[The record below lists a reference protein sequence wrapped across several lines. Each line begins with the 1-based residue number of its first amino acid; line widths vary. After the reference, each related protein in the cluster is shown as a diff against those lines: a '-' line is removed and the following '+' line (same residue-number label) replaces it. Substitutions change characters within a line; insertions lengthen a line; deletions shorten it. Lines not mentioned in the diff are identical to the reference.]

1 MFAVSSRRVLPG
13 FTLSL
18 GTSLLFVCLI
28 LLLPLSALVMQLS
41 EMSWAQYWEVI
52 TNPQV
57 VAAYKV
63 TLLSAF
69 VASIFNG
76 VFGLLMAWILTRYR
90 FPGRTLLDALMDL
103 PFALPTAVAG
113 LTLASLF
120 SVNGFYGEWLAKFDI
135 KVTYTWLGIAVA
147 MAFTSIPFVVRTVQ
161 PVLEELGP
169 EYEEAAETL
178 GATRLQSFRKVVL
191 PELSPALVAGV
202 ALSFT
207 RSLGEFG
214 AVIFIA
220 GNIAWKTEVTSLM
233 IFVRLQEFD
242 YPAASAIASVILA
255 ASLLLLFLV
264 MKARMHAFL
273 ALMVVSM
280 GAGLFSGMPLDKIA
294 ATMEKGMGGTLGFLA
309 VVVALGAM
317 FGKILHETGAVDQI
331 AVKMLKSF
339 GHSRAHYAIGLAGLV
354 CALPLFFEVAIVLLI
369 SVAFSMARHTGTNL
383 VKLVIPLFA
392 GVAAAAAFLVPGPA
406 PMLLA
411 SQMNA
416 DFGWM
421 ILIGLCAA
429 IPGMIIAGPLW
440 GNFISRY
447 VELHIPDDISE
458 PHLGEGKMPSFGFS
472 LSLILLPLVLVGLK
486 TIAARFVPEGS
497 TAYEWFEFI
506 GHPFTAILVACLV
519 AIYGLA
525 MRQGMPKDKV
535 MEICGHALQP
545 AGIILLVIGAG
556 GVFKQVLV
564 DSGVGPALGEALT
577 GMGLPIAI
585 TCFVLAAA
593 VRIIQG
599 SATVA
604 CLTAV
609 GLVMPV
615 IEQLNYSGAQMA
627 ALSICIAGGSIVVS
641 HVNDA
646 GFWLFGKF
654 TGATE
659 AETLKTW
666 TMMET
671 ILGTV
676 GAIVGMIA
684 FQLLS

>member
-1 MFAVSSRRVLPG
+1 MSTLTLVL
-13 FTLSL
+13 
-18 GTSLLFVCLI
+18 
-28 LLLPLSALVMQLS
+28 
-41 EMSWAQYWEVI
+41 
-52 TNPQV
+52 
-57 VAAYKV
+57 
-63 TLLSAF
+63 
-69 VASIFNG
+69 
-76 VFGLLMAWILTRYR
+76 
-90 FPGRTLLDALMDL
+90 
-103 PFALPTAVAG
+103 TAVG
-113 LTLASLF
+113 
-120 SVNGFYGEWLAKFDI
+120 SV
-135 KVTYTWLGIAVA
+135 
-147 MAFTSIPFVVRTVQ
+147 
-161 PVLEELGP
+161 
-169 EYEEAAETL
+169 
-178 GATRLQSFRKVVL
+178 
-191 PELSPALVAGV
+191 
-202 ALSFT
+202 
-207 RSLGEFG
+207 
-214 AVIFIA
+214 
-220 GNIAWKTEVTSLM
+220 
-233 IFVRLQEFD
+233 
-242 YPAASAIASVILA
+242 
-255 ASLLLLFLV
+255 LLLLFLV
-264 MKARMHAFL
+264 MKARMHAFV
-273 ALMVVSM
+273 ALMVVSI

-309 VVVALGAM
+309 IVVALGAM

-339 GHSRAHYAIGLAGLV
+339 GHNRAHYAIGLAGLI

-392 GVAAAAAFLVPGPA
+392 GVAAAAAFLLPGPA

-411 SQMNA
+411 SQMHA

-447 VELHIPDDISE
+447 VELHIPDDVTE

-472 LSLILLPLVLVGLK
+472 LALILLPLVLVGLK
-486 TIAARFVPEGS
+486 TIAARFVPVGS

-525 MRQGMPKDKV
+525 VRQGMAKDRV

-585 TCFVLAAA
+585 TCFAGGGGAYHSGLCH
-593 VRIIQG
+593 RG
-599 SATVA
+599 A

-615 IEQLNYSGAQMA
+615 IEQLNYIGAQMA

-659 AETLKTW
+659 AQTLKTW

-671 ILGTV
+671 NSAVGTI
-676 GAIVGMIA
+676 GDDCRC
-684 FQLLS
+684 

>member
-1 MFAVSSRRVLPG
+1 
-13 FTLSL
+13 
-18 GTSLLFVCLI
+18 
-28 LLLPLSALVMQLS
+28 
-41 EMSWAQYWEVI
+41 
-52 TNPQV
+52 
-57 VAAYKV
+57 
-63 TLLSAF
+63 
-69 VASIFNG
+69 
-76 VFGLLMAWILTRYR
+76 
-90 FPGRTLLDALMDL
+90 
-103 PFALPTAVAG
+103 
-113 LTLASLF
+113 
-120 SVNGFYGEWLAKFDI
+120 
-135 KVTYTWLGIAVA
+135 
-147 MAFTSIPFVVRTVQ
+147 
-161 PVLEELGP
+161 
-169 EYEEAAETL
+169 
-178 GATRLQSFRKVVL
+178 
-191 PELSPALVAGV
+191 
-202 ALSFT
+202 
-207 RSLGEFG
+207 
-214 AVIFIA
+214 
-220 GNIAWKTEVTSLM
+220 
-233 IFVRLQEFD
+233 
-242 YPAASAIASVILA
+242 
-255 ASLLLLFLV
+255 
-264 MKARMHAFL
+264 
-273 ALMVVSM
+273 
-280 GAGLFSGMPLDKIA
+280 MPLDKIA

-339 GHSRAHYAIGLAGLV
+339 GHSRVHYAIGLAGLV

-440 GNFISRY
+440 VISSAATWSCIFLTTSANRISAKANAVLRIQPVADPVATGAGGAENHCRAFCARRFYRLRMVRVYWSSVYRDSGCLPGGDLRSGNASGY
-447 VELHIPDDISE
+447 
-458 PHLGEGKMPSFGFS
+458 
-472 LSLILLPLVLVGLK
+472 
-486 TIAARFVPEGS
+486 A
-497 TAYEWFEFI
+497 
-506 GHPFTAILVACLV
+506 
-519 AIYGLA
+519 
-525 MRQGMPKDKV
+525 KDKV